1 MMKRF
6 SERPSSALRAP
17 SPRKRGEGQRGDDLA
32 SWPLSPLAGRG
43 WRSRVR
49 GLAIAVLFTSC
60 TVATPP
66 PAPLVVPKDS
76 SSYANPAETRV
87 EHVSLDLTVDFTRRA
102 LVGTATLSL
111 KRISGNTLVLDT
123 RELNIKSIT
132 RDDGQPAPYRFGA
145 PHEFRGTSL
154 MIDLTPRTKRVTIAY
169 SSSPTAS
176 ALQWLDPPQT
186 AGKTRPFLLS
196 QSQSI
201 NARSW
206 VPVQDTP
213 SVRFTYDS
221 TVRVPADLLA
231 LMSAE
236 NPKTKS
242 ATGVYRFR
250 MPQPVPAYLLAISV
264 GDLAFR
270 AIDSIS
276 GVYGELPVVDRA
288 AREFE
293 DIPKMMTAA
302 EELFGPYRWE
312 RYDVL
317 VLPPSFP
324 YGGMENPRL
333 TFLTPTVIAG
343 DKSLVSVIAHE
354 LAHSWSGN
362 LVTNAT
368 WDDFW
373 LNEGPTT
380 YAERRIVEKIYG
392 KEFAEMQW
400 FLGLNDLFEEWK
412 DVPPEDQ
419 GLVIKIGD
427 RNPDEVPTGSAYDK
441 GAMFL
446 RMLEETAG
454 RVKFDA
460 FLRSYFSDFAF
471 QSMTTERFVEILRA
485 RLLRPNNIDEK
496 SLMLDAWLHGPGLP
510 PNAPKP
516 KSEAF
521 TNVEKA
527 VGLFLTGRGLE
538 TGKWSTAEWLH
549 FIHKLPDNVT
559 VQQLRELD
567 RQFAFS
573 KSGNAEILEAFLE
586 RAIDARYTDA
596 YPAIER
602 FLLSQGRRKYL
613 KPLYTKLAATPEG
626 QELALRIYEKARP
639 TYHPISQATIDE
651 ILKWQ
656 SR

>member
-1 MMKRF
+1 MKR
-6 SERPSSALRAP
+6 L
-17 SPRKRGEGQRGDDLA
+17 
-32 SWPLSPLAGRG
+32 
-43 WRSRVR
+43 
-49 GLAIAVLFTSC
+49 LAIALLLTSC
-60 TVATPP
+60 TVPTAP

-76 SSYANPAETRV
+76 SSYSNPAETRV
-87 EHVSLDLTVDFTRRA
+87 EHVSLDLTVDFARRA

-132 RDDGQPAPYRFGA
+132 RDDGQPAQYRFGTS
-145 PHEFRGTSL
+145 HEFRGTPL
-154 MIDLTPRTKRVTIAY
+154 TIDLTPQTKKLTIAY
-169 SSSPTAS
+169 TSSPTAS

-186 AGKTRPFLLS
+186 AGKSRPFLLS

-206 VPVQDTP
+206 VPIQDTP

-221 TVRVPADLLA
+221 TVRVPADPSASLRAGLLA

-236 NPKTKS
+236 NPQAKN

-250 MPQPVPAYLLAISV
+250 MPQPVPAYLLALSV
-264 GDLAFR
+264 GDLEFR
-270 AIDSIS
+270 AFDAVS
-276 GVYGELPVVDRA
+276 GVYAEPPVVDRA

-293 DIPKMMTAA
+293 DLPKMMTAA
-302 EELFGPYRWE
+302 EELFGPYRWG

-333 TFLTPTVIAG
+333 TFVTPTLIAG

-380 YAERRIVEKIYG
+380 YAERRIVEKLYG
-392 KEFAEMQW
+392 KEYAEMQW
-400 FLGLNDLFEEWK
+400 FLGLNDLSQEWK
-412 DVPPEDQ
+412 DVPPVDQ
-419 GLVIKIGD
+419 GLVIRIGD
-427 RNPDEVPTGSAYDK
+427 RNPDEVPTGAAYDK

-454 RVKFDA
+454 REKFDA
-460 FLRSYFSDFAF
+460 FLRSYFNDFAF
-471 QSMTTERFVEILRA
+471 QSMTTDRFVEILRA

-496 SLMLDAWLHGPGLP
+496 NLMLDAWLYGPGLP

-521 TNVEKA
+521 SNVEKA
-527 VGLFLTGRGLE
+527 VGLFLTGGRFE
-538 TGKWSTAEWLH
+538 SRNWSTAEWLH
-549 FIHKLPDNVT
+549 FIHKLPETIT
-559 VQQLRELD
+559 VEQLRELD
-567 RQFAFS
+567 RQFGFS
-573 KSGNAEILEAFLE
+573 RSGNSEILEAWLE
-586 RAIDARYTDA
+586 RAIDAKYSDA
-596 YPAIER
+596 WPSIER

-626 QELALRIYEKARP
+626 LEFARRIYEKARP
-639 TYHPISQATIDE
+639 TYHPISQTTIDE
-651 ILKWQ
+651 ILK
-656 SR
+656 